1 MKSTL
6 KKLIY
11 LLRHK
16 PWREIPDVIAALL
29 FQPWAFESMY
39 ANEVEFQARMES
51 AWRNVPHETL

>member
-1 MKSTL
+1 MTTWQ
-6 KKLIY
+6 KLIY

-29 FQPWAFESMY
+29 FQPLAFDAMY
-39 ANEVEFQARMES
+39 QNEVEFQQRMES